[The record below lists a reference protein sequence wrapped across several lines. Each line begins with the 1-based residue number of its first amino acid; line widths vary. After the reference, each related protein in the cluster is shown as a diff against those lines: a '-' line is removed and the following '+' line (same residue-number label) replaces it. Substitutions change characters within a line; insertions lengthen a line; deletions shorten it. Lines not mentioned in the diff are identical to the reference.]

1 MEFDRV
7 SATPEALALL
17 ATLAERHGPL
27 MIHQS
32 GGCCDGSSPMCYQR
46 EDFLIGDNDVLL
58 GIVGSEVIAGG
69 VPVWIGGAQYE
80 YWSHT
85 HLTIDLVRG
94 RGAGFSLEAPEG
106 FRFLTRS
113 RLFSDGEA
121 EGLAAAGPPHRG
133 PL

>member
-1 MEFDRV
+1 
-7 SATPEALALL
+7 
-17 ATLAERHGPL
+17 
-27 MIHQS
+27 
-32 GGCCDGSSPMCYQR
+32 MCYQR

-58 GIVGSEVIAGG
+58 GFVGDEVIAGG

-106 FRFLTRS
+106 YRFLTRS
-113 RLFSDGEA
+113 RLFSDDEA
-121 EGLAAAGPPHRG
+121 KALAAAGPPHRG